1 MMRGIFLYGGTIVFC
16 LLSGCGG
23 GGGSSSAPPS
33 PPTTT
38 NPPPDNEQDIV
49 FTRAVDAGLNQ
60 RSFGGVLSQFT
71 DPERFSGGIAA
82 ADYDDD
88 GDVDL
93 YVVGGNTEPNHLYQ
107 DQGDGTYDEVAASVG
122 LDLVHWGSGPAFGD
136 IDGDGDLDLFIGAV
150 EGDPINLFENR
161 IDQDGMF
168 VDITANSG
176 IVITA
181 LNTVGGTFFDY
192 DRDGYLDLFLTHWG
206 NPYYQGDDT
215 ETVWRNNGDS
225 TFTNLSIESGIAA
238 TQVENNEDYSYSPNF
253 SDIDGDGDSDLLMS
267 SDFNDSQVYLNNND
281 GTFTNITDTD
291 VIKDQA
297 GMGGAVGDFDNDG
310 DMDWFVTSIYN
321 RDQAG
326 GDQFG
331 NRFYRNDG
339 TGVFEDITFETRT
352 DDGGWGWGSC
362 FADVDNDTLLD
373 LIHVN
378 GWEDVQGER
387 EKDYRSIPI
396 RFFHNASPNSARFN
410 ERAEEVGLVN
420 DGQGRGITCF
430 DADQDGDIDV
440 VLSNNGPDNVVMYRN
455 DTDNSNHFLNIRLQG
470 AGNNHL
476 GIGAHIT
483 VTTDEVA
490 QVREM
495 GGKNHYVSH
504 SPYEVHF
511 GLGSASTADILIRW
525 PDGTVTDML
534 AVDADQHLVLSQP

>member
-1 MMRGIFLYGGTIVFC
+1 MTRGIIPYGGTLVFC

-23 GGGSSSAPPS
+23 GGGGGSSPAPPS

-60 RSFGGVLSQFT
+60 RSFGGVLTQFT

-150 EGDPINLFENR
+150 EGDPISLFENR

-181 LNTVGGTFFDY
+181 FNTVGGTFFDY

-253 SDIDGDGDSDLLMS
+253 SDIDGDGD
-267 SDFNDSQVYLNNND
+267 
-281 GTFTNITDTD
+281 
-291 VIKDQA
+291 
-297 GMGGAVGDFDNDG
+297 
-310 DMDWFVTSIYN
+310 
-321 RDQAG
+321 
-326 GDQFG
+326 
-331 NRFYRNDG
+331 
-339 TGVFEDITFETRT
+339 
-352 DDGGWGWGSC
+352 
-362 FADVDNDTLLD
+362 
-373 LIHVN
+373 N
-378 GWEDVQGER
+378 G
-387 EKDYRSIPI
+387 
-396 RFFHNASPNSARFN
+396 
-410 ERAEEVGLVN
+410 
-420 DGQGRGITCF
+420 
-430 DADQDGDIDV
+430 
-440 VLSNNGPDNVVMYRN
+440 
-455 DTDNSNHFLNIRLQG
+455 NHFLNIRLQG
-470 AGNNHL
+470 DGNNHL

-525 PDGTVTDML
+525 PAGAVTDML
-534 AVDADQHLVLSQP
+534 AEDADQHLVISQP

>member
-1 MMRGIFLYGGTIVFC
+1 MTRGIGQNTAYLAMLC
-16 LLSGCGG
+16 LLGSCGG
-23 GGGSSSAPPS
+23 GGGGSAG
-33 PPTTT
+33 PTTPPPAGN
-38 NPPPDNEQDIV
+38 NPPPTPDIV
-49 FTRAVDAGLNQ
+49 FSRAVDAGLNT
-60 RSFGGVLSQFT
+60 RSFGGVLTQFT

-136 IDGDGDLDLFIGAV
+136 FDGDGDLDLFIGAV
-150 EGDPINLFENR
+150 EGDPISLFENR

-168 VDITANSG
+168 VDITADSG

-206 NPYYQGDDT
+206 EPYEQGDDT

-225 TFTNLSIESGIAA
+225 TFTNLSIESGISA
-238 TQVENNEDYSYSPNF
+238 TLVEDDMDFTFSPNF

-267 SDFNDSQVYLNNND
+267 SDFNDSQVYRNNDD
-281 GTFTNITDTD
+281 GTFTNITDTE
-291 VIKDQA
+291 VVKDQA

-321 RDQAG
+321 LDLAE
-326 GDQFG
+326 GDQIG
-331 NRFYRNDG
+331 NRLYRNDG
-339 TGVFEDITFETRT
+339 SGVFEDFTFETQS
-352 DDGGWGWGSC
+352 DDGGWGWGAC

-378 GWEDVQGER
+378 GWVTVQ
-387 EKDYRSIPI
+387 EKDYRSDPI
-396 RFFHNASPNSARFN
+396 RFFHNALPNSTRFN
-410 ERAEEVGLVN
+410 ERAEEVGFVN
-420 DGQGRGITCF
+420 DGQGRGIACF

-440 VLSNNGPDNVVMYRN
+440 VLSNSGPDNVVMYRN
-455 DTDNSNHFLNIRLQG
+455 DTDNDNHYIGIRLEG
-470 AGNNHL
+470 GGNNRRA
-476 GIGAHIT
+476 IGA
-483 VTTDEVA
+483 
-490 QVREM
+490 
-495 GGKNHYVSH
+495 
-504 SPYEVHF
+504 PYY
-511 GLGSASTADILIRW
+511 RNY
-525 PDGTVTDML
+525 
-534 AVDADQHLVLSQP
+534 

>member
-1 MMRGIFLYGGTIVFC
+1 MTRGIILYGGTLVFC

-23 GGGSSSAPPS
+23 GGGSSPAPPS

-60 RSFGGVLSQFT
+60 RSFGGVLTQFT

-150 EGDPINLFENR
+150 EGDPISLFENR

-310 DMDWFVTSIYN
+310 DNGNWFVTIQSTRG
-321 RDQAG
+321 RDQAP
-326 GDQFG
+326 
-331 NRFYRNDG
+331 
-339 TGVFEDITFETRT
+339 
-352 DDGGWGWGSC
+352 WSWC
-362 FADVDNDTLLD
+362 
-373 LIHVN
+373 
-378 GWEDVQGER
+378 
-387 EKDYRSIPI
+387 
-396 RFFHNASPNSARFN
+396 AS
-410 ERAEEVGLVN
+410 V
-420 DGQGRGITCF
+420 
-430 DADQDGDIDV
+430 
-440 VLSNNGPDNVVMYRN
+440 
-455 DTDNSNHFLNIRLQG
+455 
-470 AGNNHL
+470 
-476 GIGAHIT
+476 T
-483 VTTDEVA
+483 VTTDVFTA
-490 QVREM
+490 GDGEM
-495 GGKNHYVSH
+495 GGKNHFVSH
-504 SPYEVHF
+504 SPYDVHF
-511 GLGSASTADILIRW
+511 GLGSASTADILMLW
-525 PDGTVTDML
+525 PDGAVTDML
-534 AVDADQHLVLSQP
+534 AVDANQHLIISQP

>member
-1 MMRGIFLYGGTIVFC
+1 MTRGIIPYGGTLVFC

-23 GGGSSSAPPS
+23 GGGSSPAPPS

-60 RSFGGVLSQFT
+60 RSFGGVLTQFT

-93 YVVGGNTEPNHLYQ
+93 YVVGGNTDPNHLYQ

-150 EGDPINLFENR
+150 EGDPISLFENR

-181 LNTVGGTFFDY
+181 FNTVGGTFFDY

-267 SDFNDSQVYLNNND
+267 SDFNDSQVYLNNSD

-297 GMGGAVGDFDNDG
+297 GMGGAVGDFDND
-310 DMDWFVTSIYN
+310 
-321 RDQAG
+321 
-326 GDQFG
+326 
-331 NRFYRNDG
+331 
-339 TGVFEDITFETRT
+339 
-352 DDGGWGWGSC
+352 
-362 FADVDNDTLLD
+362 
-373 LIHVN
+373 
-378 GWEDVQGER
+378 
-387 EKDYRSIPI
+387 
-396 RFFHNASPNSARFN
+396 
-410 ERAEEVGLVN
+410 
-420 DGQGRGITCF
+420 
-430 DADQDGDIDV
+430 
-440 VLSNNGPDNVVMYRN
+440 
-455 DTDNSNHFLNIRLQG
+455 TDNGNHFLNIRLQG

-525 PDGTVTDML
+525 PDGAVTDML
-534 AVDADQHLVLSQP
+534 AVDADQHLVISQP

>member
-1 MMRGIFLYGGTIVFC
+1 MTRGIIQYGGTLVFC

-23 GGGSSSAPPS
+23 GGGGGSSPAPPS

-60 RSFGGVLSQFT
+60 RSFGGVLTQFT

-122 LDLVHWGSGPAFGD
+122 LDLIHWGSGPAFGD

-267 SDFNDSQVYLNNND
+267 SDFNDSQVYLNNSD

-297 GMGGAVGDFDNDG
+297 GMGGAVGDFDND
-310 DMDWFVTSIYN
+310 
-321 RDQAG
+321 
-326 GDQFG
+326 
-331 NRFYRNDG
+331 
-339 TGVFEDITFETRT
+339 
-352 DDGGWGWGSC
+352 
-362 FADVDNDTLLD
+362 
-373 LIHVN
+373 
-378 GWEDVQGER
+378 
-387 EKDYRSIPI
+387 
-396 RFFHNASPNSARFN
+396 
-410 ERAEEVGLVN
+410 
-420 DGQGRGITCF
+420 
-430 DADQDGDIDV
+430 
-440 VLSNNGPDNVVMYRN
+440 
-455 DTDNSNHFLNIRLQG
+455 TDNGNHFLNIRLQG

-525 PDGTVTDML
+525 PAGDVTDML
-534 AVDADQHLVLSQP
+534 AVDADQHLEISQP

>member
-1 MMRGIFLYGGTIVFC
+1 MTRGIILYGGTLVFC

-23 GGGSSSAPPS
+23 GGGSSPAPPS

-60 RSFGGVLSQFT
+60 RSFGGVLTQFT

-93 YVVGGNTEPNHLYQ
+93 YVVGGNTDPNHLYQ

-150 EGDPINLFENR
+150 EGDPISLFENR

-181 LNTVGGTFFDY
+181 FNTVGGTFFDY

-297 GMGGAVGDFDNDG
+297 GMGGAVGDFDND
-310 DMDWFVTSIYN
+310 
-321 RDQAG
+321 
-326 GDQFG
+326 
-331 NRFYRNDG
+331 
-339 TGVFEDITFETRT
+339 
-352 DDGGWGWGSC
+352 
-362 FADVDNDTLLD
+362 
-373 LIHVN
+373 
-378 GWEDVQGER
+378 
-387 EKDYRSIPI
+387 
-396 RFFHNASPNSARFN
+396 
-410 ERAEEVGLVN
+410 
-420 DGQGRGITCF
+420 
-430 DADQDGDIDV
+430 
-440 VLSNNGPDNVVMYRN
+440 
-455 DTDNSNHFLNIRLQG
+455 TDNGNHFLNIRLQG

-476 GIGAHIT
+476 GLGAHIT

-525 PDGTVTDML
+525 PDGAVTDML
-534 AVDADQHLVLSQP
+534 AVDANQHLIISQP

>member
-1 MMRGIFLYGGTIVFC
+1 MTRGIILYGGTLVFC

-23 GGGSSSAPPS
+23 GGGSSPAPPS

-60 RSFGGVLSQFT
+60 RSFGGVLTQFT

-93 YVVGGNTEPNHLYQ
+93 YVVGGNTDPNHLYQ

-150 EGDPINLFENR
+150 EGDPISLFENR

-181 LNTVGGTFFDY
+181 FNTVGGTFFDY

-267 SDFNDSQVYLNNND
+267 SDFNDSQVYLNNSD

-297 GMGGAVGDFDNDG
+297 GMGGAVGDFDND
-310 DMDWFVTSIYN
+310 
-321 RDQAG
+321 
-326 GDQFG
+326 
-331 NRFYRNDG
+331 
-339 TGVFEDITFETRT
+339 
-352 DDGGWGWGSC
+352 
-362 FADVDNDTLLD
+362 
-373 LIHVN
+373 
-378 GWEDVQGER
+378 
-387 EKDYRSIPI
+387 
-396 RFFHNASPNSARFN
+396 
-410 ERAEEVGLVN
+410 
-420 DGQGRGITCF
+420 
-430 DADQDGDIDV
+430 
-440 VLSNNGPDNVVMYRN
+440 
-455 DTDNSNHFLNIRLQG
+455 TDNGNHFLNIRLQG

-525 PDGTVTDML
+525 PDGTVTDLL
-534 AVDADQHLVLSQP
+534 AVDADQHLVISQP

>member
-1 MMRGIFLYGGTIVFC
+1 MTRGIIQYGGTLVFC

-23 GGGSSSAPPS
+23 GGGSSPAPPS

-60 RSFGGVLSQFT
+60 RSFGGVLTQFT

-93 YVVGGNTEPNHLYQ
+93 YVVGGNTDPNHLYQ

-150 EGDPINLFENR
+150 EGDPISLFENR

-181 LNTVGGTFFDY
+181 FNTVGGTFFDY

-267 SDFNDSQVYLNNND
+267 SDFNDSQVYLNNSD

-297 GMGGAVGDFDNDG
+297 GMGGAVGDFDND
-310 DMDWFVTSIYN
+310 
-321 RDQAG
+321 
-326 GDQFG
+326 
-331 NRFYRNDG
+331 
-339 TGVFEDITFETRT
+339 
-352 DDGGWGWGSC
+352 
-362 FADVDNDTLLD
+362 
-373 LIHVN
+373 
-378 GWEDVQGER
+378 
-387 EKDYRSIPI
+387 
-396 RFFHNASPNSARFN
+396 
-410 ERAEEVGLVN
+410 
-420 DGQGRGITCF
+420 
-430 DADQDGDIDV
+430 
-440 VLSNNGPDNVVMYRN
+440 
-455 DTDNSNHFLNIRLQG
+455 TDNGNHFLNIRLQG

-504 SPYEVHF
+504 SSYEVHF
-511 GLGSASTADILIRW
+511 GLGSASSADILIRW
-525 PDGTVTDML
+525 PDGAVTDML
-534 AVDADQHLVLSQP
+534 AVDANQHLIISQP

>member
-1 MMRGIFLYGGTIVFC
+1 MTRGIILYGGTLVFC

-23 GGGSSSAPPS
+23 GGGSSPAPPS

-60 RSFGGVLSQFT
+60 RSFGGVLTQFT

-93 YVVGGNTEPNHLYQ
+93 YVVGGNTDPNHLYQ

-150 EGDPINLFENR
+150 EGDPISLFENR

-181 LNTVGGTFFDY
+181 FNTVGGTFFDY

-206 NPYYQGDDT
+206 NPYYHGDDT

-267 SDFNDSQVYLNNND
+267 SDFNDSQVYLNNSD

-297 GMGGAVGDFDNDG
+297 GMGGAVGDFDND
-310 DMDWFVTSIYN
+310 
-321 RDQAG
+321 
-326 GDQFG
+326 
-331 NRFYRNDG
+331 
-339 TGVFEDITFETRT
+339 
-352 DDGGWGWGSC
+352 
-362 FADVDNDTLLD
+362 
-373 LIHVN
+373 
-378 GWEDVQGER
+378 
-387 EKDYRSIPI
+387 
-396 RFFHNASPNSARFN
+396 
-410 ERAEEVGLVN
+410 
-420 DGQGRGITCF
+420 
-430 DADQDGDIDV
+430 
-440 VLSNNGPDNVVMYRN
+440 
-455 DTDNSNHFLNIRLQG
+455 TDNGNHFLNIRLQG

-525 PDGTVTDML
+525 PAGAVTDML
-534 AVDADQHLVLSQP
+534 AEDADQHLVISQP

>member
-1 MMRGIFLYGGTIVFC
+1 MTRGIFPYGVTLVIC

-23 GGGSSSAPPS
+23 GGGSSPAPQT
-33 PPTTT
+33 PPPTT
-38 NPPPDNEQDIV
+38 NPPPDNEQNIV

-60 RSFGGVLSQFT
+60 RSFGGVLAQFT

-150 EGDPINLFENR
+150 EGDPISLFENR
-161 IDQDGMF
+161 LAEDGVF
-168 VDITANSG
+168 VDITADSG

-206 NPYYQGDDT
+206 EPYEQGDDT

-225 TFTNLSIESGIAA
+225 TFTNLSIESGISA
-238 TQVENNEDYSYSPNF
+238 TLVEGDMDFTFSPNF

-267 SDFNDSQVYLNNND
+267 SDFNDSQVYRNNDD
-281 GTFTNITDTD
+281 GTFTNITDTE
-291 VIKDQA
+291 VVKDQA

-321 RDQAG
+321 LDLAE
-326 GDQFG
+326 GDQIG

-339 TGVFEDITFETRT
+339 SGVFEDFTFETRT
-352 DDGGWGWGSC
+352 DDGAWGWGAC

-378 GWEDVQGER
+378 GWVTVQ
-387 EKDYRSIPI
+387 EKDYRSDPI
-396 RFFHNASPNSARFN
+396 RFFHNASPNSTRFN
-410 ERAEEVGLVN
+410 ERAEEVGFVN
-420 DGQGRGITCF
+420 DGQGRGIACF

-440 VLSNNGPDNVVMYRN
+440 VLSNSGPDNVVMYRN
-455 DTDNSNHFLNIRLQG
+455 DTDNDNHYIGIRLEG
-470 AGNNHL
+470 GGNNRRA
-476 GIGAHIT
+476 IGAHIT
-483 VTTDEVA
+483 VTTNDIS
-490 QVREM
+490 QVREL
-495 GGKNHYVSH
+495 GGQNHYVSH
-504 SPYEVHF
+504 GPYEVHF
-511 GLGSASTADILIRW
+511 GLGAATTADIRVRW
-525 PDGTVTDML
+525 PDGTATEMMS
-534 AVDADQHLVLSQP
+534 VDADQQITITQPSP

>member
-1 MMRGIFLYGGTIVFC
+1 MTRGIIPYGGTLVFC

-23 GGGSSSAPPS
+23 GGGSSPAPPS

-60 RSFGGVLSQFT
+60 RSFGGVLTQFT

-225 TFTNLSIESGIAA
+225 TFSNLSIESGIAA

-310 DMDWFVTSIYN
+310 D
-321 RDQAG
+321 
-326 GDQFG
+326 
-331 NRFYRNDG
+331 
-339 TGVFEDITFETRT
+339 
-352 DDGGWGWGSC
+352 
-362 FADVDNDTLLD
+362 
-373 LIHVN
+373 N
-378 GWEDVQGER
+378 G
-387 EKDYRSIPI
+387 
-396 RFFHNASPNSARFN
+396 
-410 ERAEEVGLVN
+410 
-420 DGQGRGITCF
+420 
-430 DADQDGDIDV
+430 
-440 VLSNNGPDNVVMYRN
+440 
-455 DTDNSNHFLNIRLQG
+455 NHFLNIRLQG
-470 AGNNHL
+470 DGNNHL

-511 GLGSASTADILIRW
+511 GLGSASIADILIRW
-525 PDGTVTDML
+525 PDGAVTDML
-534 AVDADQHLVLSQP
+534 AVDADQHLVISQP